1 MQPTEIILKQLE
13 ELSKLLKSYNTA
25 DKLHYEILKRK
36 CMDVY
41 ERILL
46 LDDLSEFEIQ
56 IEDKEPVIES
66 HSENNKEAVEENIE
80 LAAAPLLG
88 GIINDVVESVPQETI
103 ESIQEN
109 HSVVEHEQNPIQ
121 KLTPY
126 PVPEIQVSVIEDTKE
141 EKQELPKPVEQDLF
155 ANVVTPPPAPDP
167 VSPPATELSL
177 HEKLS
182 AHMDQKTV
190 LADKLGKKVE
200 NLKSAISLNQ
210 KIAFVNILFKENTV
224 EYAKSIER
232 LNQASNIDEALRYF
246 TELKH
251 NYDWE
256 NNHELVRD
264 LQQLIEKRFL

>member
-1 MQPTEIILKQLE
+1 VQPTDIILKQLE
-13 ELSKLLKSYNTA
+13 ELARLLKSYNTA

-46 LDDLSEFEIQ
+46 LDDLSEFETQ
-56 IEDKEPVIES
+56 TEDNEPVIES
-66 HSENNKEAVEENIE
+66 NPIKATETDLETVE

-88 GIINDVVESVPQETI
+88 GIINDVVESETEETI
-103 ESIQEN
+103 ESIQEVK
-109 HSVVEHEQNPIQ
+109 SVVEQEENPIQ
-121 KLTPY
+121 EFKPY

-141 EKQELPKPVEQDLF
+141 VEQELPKPIEQDLF
-155 ANVVTPPPAPDP
+155 ANVITPPPVA
-167 VSPPATELSL
+167 PPATEVSL

-182 AHMDQKTV
+182 AHMDQKTM
-190 LADKLGKKVE
+190 LADKFGRKVE

>member
-1 MQPTEIILKQLE
+1 VQPTEIILKQLE

-36 CMDVY
+36 CLDVY

-46 LDDLSEFEIQ
+46 LDDLSEFETQ
-56 IEDKEPVIES
+56 IEDNKPAIENPT
-66 HSENNKEAVEENIE
+66 ETVE
-80 LAAAPLLG
+80 LAAAPMLG
-88 GIINDVVESVPQETI
+88 GIINDVVEPIIEEAIKSTPIVEQEVEQEEKTEPIHEAKSYPTPELTTTI
-103 ESIQEN
+103 
-109 HSVVEHEQNPIQ
+109 
-121 KLTPY
+121 
-126 PVPEIQVSVIEDTKE
+126 IEDTKE
-141 EKQELPKPVEQDLF
+141 VEQELPKPIEQDLF
-155 ANVVTPPPAPDP
+155 ANVVVPPSVLQTPIEPP
-167 VSPPATELSL
+167 VGELSL

-182 AHMDQKTV
+182 AHMDQKTM
-190 LADKLGKKVE
+190 LADKFGRKIE
-200 NLKSAISLNQ
+200 NLKAAISLNQ
-210 KIAFVNILFKENTV
+210 KIAFVNVLFKENTV

-256 NNHELVRD
+256 NNHELVRE